1 MNILIT
7 GAKGQLAQ
15 EFQKYFSKK
24 GFYNVTALEKERLD
38 VSDLNA
44 VLNIF
49 SYLRPSIVIN
59 CAAYN
64 DVDRAEK
71 ERDRAFNINAL
82 GVKNLAIAC
91 KEQDSLLIHYSTD
104 YVFDGKKEGFYLE
117 DDRPNPINA
126 YGKSKLEGEKNISQ
140 ITENFLLF
148 RVSWVYGMGKQ
159 NFLYKVMEWSKN
171 TKILKI
177 VCDQISVPTYTEDIV
192 RFTLL
197 SVERGLRGL
206 FHLSS
211 SGYCSRYEWA
221 RYFLEAMRWNGLIFP
236 VSSDYFHSD
245 AKRPYF
251 SAMSNKK
258 ISDALGVGIPDWRDG
273 IDRFI
278 KKSSGELW
286 KK

>member
-7 GAKGQLAQ
+7 GAKGQLAR
-15 EFQKYFSKK
+15 EFQEYFGRK

-38 VSDLNA
+38 ISDLNA
-44 VLNIF
+44 VLNVF

-82 GVKNLAIAC
+82 GAKNLAIAC
-91 KEQDSLLIHYSTD
+91 KERDSLLIHYSTD
-104 YVFDGKKEGFYLE
+104 YVFDGEKQGFYFE
-117 DDRPNPINA
+117 DDSPNPINA
-126 YGKSKLEGEKNISQ
+126 YGESKLEGEKNISN
-140 ITENFLLF
+140 ITENFLIF

-159 NFLYKVMEWSKN
+159 NFFYKVLEWSKN

-197 SVERGLRGL
+197 CVERDLRGL

-211 SGYCSRYEWA
+211 SGYCSRYEFA
-221 RYFLEAMRWNGLIFP
+221 RYFLESIKWDGLIFP
-236 VSSDYFHSD
+236 VSSDYFYSD

-258 ISDALGVGIPDWRDG
+258 ISDVLGIGIPDWRDG

-278 KKSSGELW
+278 KKSLGGLW